1 MERFGLVVRE
11 LVIKTKSLFV
21 FSFHASSLIGVALT
35 ALGVV
40 IIVVAL
46 FNYLH
51 NRRSIDAEQFH
62 PPAGFAILL
71 TILASVIGGLL
82 AVYLLLS
89 A

>member
-71 TILASVIGGLL
+71 TILASVIGRLL